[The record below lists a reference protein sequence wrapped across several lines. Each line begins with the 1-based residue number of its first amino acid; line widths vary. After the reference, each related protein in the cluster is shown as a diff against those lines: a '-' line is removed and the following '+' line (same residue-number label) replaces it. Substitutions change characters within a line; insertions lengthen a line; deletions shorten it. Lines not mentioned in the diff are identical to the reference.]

1 MSHPL
6 VNNLGEF
13 SDDELT
19 AKLHDLT
26 RKYYQS
32 HNPDLK
38 HQMQLVIDDIQH
50 TLTQRRMNR
59 IVEESEEMKELDNLI
74 NIR

>member
-6 VNNLGEF
+6 VNNLGEL

-19 AKLHDLT
+19 VKLHDLT

-32 HNPDLK
+32 RNPSV
-38 HQMQLVIDDIQH
+38 QSQIQLVIDDIQH
-50 TLTQRRMNR
+50 TLTQRRINR
-59 IVEESEEMKELDNLI
+59 IVEESEVMKELDNLI

>member
-6 VNNLGEF
+6 VNNLNDF
-13 SDDELT
+13 TDDELH
-19 AKLHDLT
+19 ARLQDLT
-26 RKYYQS
+26 KKYHQS
-32 HNPDLK
+32 TNPYVT
-38 HQMQLVIDDIQH
+38 HQIQLVVDDIQH
-50 TLTQRRMNR
+50 VLGMRRMNR